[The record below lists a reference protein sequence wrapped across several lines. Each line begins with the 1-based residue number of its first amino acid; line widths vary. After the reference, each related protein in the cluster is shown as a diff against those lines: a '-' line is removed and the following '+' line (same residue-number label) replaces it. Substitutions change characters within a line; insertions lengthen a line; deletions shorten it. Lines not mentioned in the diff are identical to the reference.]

1 MQARIGRRELF
12 QWLILSA
19 GATFAHSAGKPRP
32 ILYVTNSLGDD
43 IMLIDL
49 ETLKLAG
56 SIKVGE
62 HPHGLAGEAS
72 GRRLFTTIESEHTL
86 KVIDTAT
93 NKIKETLP
101 LRGRPNQ
108 CAATPDGR
116 FVAVPIRDGNAVEI
130 FDMNQRR
137 AVKVL
142 PVQVPHNCFNA
153 GSNLH
158 LWVTSMG
165 ADEVNLIDVE
175 RLEYVAKVPVGGVPR
190 PLAVTRDERTL
201 YSALSDLH
209 GFVIVDIP
217 SRKLLRKVVLPPAPP
232 NTDPLEPHAPTHGLA
247 LTPDERELWVTSLGD
262 GGMYVFDTR
271 SGTVSKLIPVGIGPN
286 WVTFSADGRYC
297 AVSNTTS
304 GDCSVIDTKARH
316 EVARIKVGRAPKR
329 LLAVNVPAATA

>member
-1 MQARIGRRELF
+1 VKDKIGRRELF
-12 QWLILSA
+12 QSLLLGASA
-19 GATFAHSAGKPRP
+19 SLARSATRGRS

-43 IMLIDL
+43 ITLIDL
-49 ETLKLAG
+49 DTLKVTG
-56 SIKVGE
+56 SIKVGG
-62 HPHGLAGEAS
+62 HPHGLAAQAD
-72 GRRLFTTIESEHTL
+72 GRRLFTTIESEHGL

-93 NKIKETLP
+93 NRVTETLQ

-116 FVAVPIRDGNAVEI
+116 FVAVPIRDVNVVEI

-137 AVKVL
+137 AVKTL
-142 PVQVPHNCFNA
+142 PVKVPHNCCNA
-153 GSNLH
+153 GSNRH

-175 RLEYVAKVPVGGVPR
+175 RMEFVAKIPVGGVPR
-190 PLAVTRDERTL
+190 PIAITRDERTL

-217 SRKLLRKVVLPPAPP
+217 SRELVRKVELPPAPP

-271 SGTVSKLIPVGIGPN
+271 AGTVSSRIPVGKGPN
-286 WVTFSADGRYC
+286 WVTFSLDGRLC

-304 GDCSVIDTKARH
+304 GDCSVIDTKARR

-329 LLAVNVPAATA
+329 LLAVNVPALPA